1 MFYAQVNA
9 DRKNRGLA
17 PLALQQRQSF
27 EAWMDSWMT
36 PLIAGYALGF
46 LMTIALLIHGLM
58 NSHIGWALAGFFLWI
73 PQPFYVLLHVGEDSV
88 PLRAVVFL
96 LVMAPLAIASFAS
109 WSLKSVLVG
118 VMS

>member
-1 MFYAQVNA
+1 
-9 DRKNRGLA
+9 
-17 PLALQQRQSF
+17 
-27 EAWMDSWMT
+27 MT
-36 PLIAGYALGF
+36 LPENHF
-46 LMTIALLIHGLM
+46 LIHGLM

-73 PQPFYVLLHVGEDSV
+73 PQPFYVLLHVAEDSV